1 MAPTSSAQ
9 SLRPKDAAELLGI
22 GLATFWR
29 WAKERP
35 NFPRP
40 RKLSARCTV
49 FDRDELLAWR
59 DSIPQKPASGRD
71 ADPIQTNF

>member
-1 MAPTSSAQ
+1 VPPTTSAQ
-9 SLRPKDAAELLGI
+9 SLRTKQAAELLGI

-35 NFPRP
+35 DFPAS
-40 RKLSARCTV
+40 RKLSPRCTV

-59 DSIPQKPASGRD
+59 DGQGKGG
-71 ADPIQTNF
+71 

>member
-1 MAPTSSAQ
+1 MAPPSPAQ
-9 SLRPKDAAELLGI
+9 SLRAKQAAELLGI

-35 NFPRP
+35 DFPKP

-59 DSIPQKPASGRD
+59 EATSRTQQGYAATTVTPK
-71 ADPIQTNF
+71 N